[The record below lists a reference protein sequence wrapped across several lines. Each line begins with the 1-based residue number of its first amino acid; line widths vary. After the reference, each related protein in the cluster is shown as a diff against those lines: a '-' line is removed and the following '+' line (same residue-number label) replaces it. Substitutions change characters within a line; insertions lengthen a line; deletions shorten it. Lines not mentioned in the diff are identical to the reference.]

1 MKTRY
6 IMIAMAALL
15 ACSCST
21 TSTQSIRTGISE
33 TKDKNER
40 YIQTYYPVAVEQMK
54 KYGIPASITLA
65 QGLLESSAGTS
76 KLATEGKNHFGIKA
90 DSRWSGKSIKI
101 TDNGKLCEF
110 RKYNSVD
117 ESFRDHSEFLAKQS
131 RYSSLFK
138 LDTDDYRG
146 WAKGLKKAGYAE
158 DPKYPEKLISLIER
172 YNLQAYDNMD
182 HRGDWTVHTMNKLP
196 YIFAREGDRIE
207 HIATEFGIS
216 KGNLKEY
223 NDMYNGEKIYKG
235 EIIFLKQKKG
245 RAAKGCE
252 FHTAGK
258 GESLH
263 SISQMYGVRLK
274 DIYRMNPQYKSYTK
288 LKVGD
293 IIRLR

>member
-21 TSTQSIRTGISE
+21 TGTQSIRPGISE
-33 TKDKNER
+33 TMDKNER

-90 DSRWSGKSIKI
+90 DSRWSGKSIRI

-158 DPKYPEKLISLIER
+158 DSKYPEKLISLIER

-252 FHTAGK
+252 FHTAEK